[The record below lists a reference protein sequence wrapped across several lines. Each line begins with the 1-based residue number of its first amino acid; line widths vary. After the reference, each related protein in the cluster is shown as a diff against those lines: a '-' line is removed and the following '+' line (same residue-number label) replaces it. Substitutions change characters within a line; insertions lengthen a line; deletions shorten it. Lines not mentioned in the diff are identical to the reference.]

1 MLERKIVEAEKII
14 AFTPF
19 RNISQELIE
28 DVQEHSRAIALN
40 ADEPLFRQDEPA
52 RRSYFCLTGAMKLF
66 RLTPAGSEKIFHIA
80 TAGDTLFDSISIR
93 ADRTYPVHCIAMEA
107 TEVMSM
113 DIDFLLQMLDRS
125 QRARMDLVDSLIG
138 RADDLLCH
146 AELLSVDKA
155 SFRVSSFLLEEYRNN
170 GNIPHFRLRYSK
182 KNIASFLSLQP
193 ETLSRCLRVLRDE
206 GIANSNA
213 RDIEILD
220 PARLEQMVCGGQSA
234 T

>member
-19 RNISQELIE
+19 RNLSKELIE
-28 DVQEHSRAIALN
+28 EVQEHSRAISLN

-52 RRSYFCLTGAMKLF
+52 RRSYFCLAGALKLF
-66 RLTPAGSEKIFHIA
+66 RLTPTGSEKIFHIA
-80 TAGDTLFDSISIR
+80 SEGDTLFDSISIR
-93 ADRTYPVHCIAMEA
+93 ADRAYPVHCMAMTASEL
-107 TEVMSM
+107 MSM

-125 QRARMDLVDSLIG
+125 QHARMDLVDSLIG

-155 SFRVSSFLLEEYRNN
+155 SFRVSSFLLEEYRRN
-170 GNIPHFRLRYSK
+170 GNTPRFRLRYSK
-182 KNIASFLSLQP
+182 KNIASYLSLQP
-193 ETLSRCLRVLRDE
+193 ETLSRCLRALRDDS
-206 GIANSNA
+206 IASSNA

-220 PARLEQMVCGGQSA
+220 PTRLEQMVCGGRA
-234 T
+234 AA